1 MHSIYFSLDHKK
13 IVTFL
18 GAMTDVSSTNIQ
30 DDWKQ
35 REVAEII
42 QVQISK
48 MTDFLNKFHLS
59 TRHRLSLINERIGWC
74 ERMLDNVEAIV
85 LPQEN

>member
-1 MHSIYFSLDHKK
+1 M
-13 IVTFL
+13 L
-18 GAMTDVSSTNIQ
+18 GIDATTVYENHNTGKLLKSTRI
-30 DDWKQ
+30 
-35 REVAEII
+35 RG
-42 QVQISK
+42 K